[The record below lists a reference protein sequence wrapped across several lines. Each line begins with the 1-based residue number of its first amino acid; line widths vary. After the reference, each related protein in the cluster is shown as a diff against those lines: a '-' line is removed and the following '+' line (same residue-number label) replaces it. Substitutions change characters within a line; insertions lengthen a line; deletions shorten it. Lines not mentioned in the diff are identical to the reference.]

1 MRIRTFLPTAA
12 LTVVLLIPTAACSS
26 GTDNSSDRGSTGT
39 STSQAEKPK
48 GEGEPIDVKAELLK
62 QGFRED
68 QIGAIAKDSA
78 YWLMPFN
85 SPFQMSQKPGEPT
98 CMFRIVRED
107 FGTDPAKKAYV
118 NYPIK
123 SDSAVKVRTVFLNAD
138 GSERAV
144 HNTDATMPFSGVTPQ
159 ALGTNSDLPLSQ
171 CGSTKLS

>member
-12 LTVVLLIPTAACSS
+12 LAVVLLIPTAACSS
-26 GTDNSSDRGSTGT
+26 GTDDSSDRGSTGT
-39 STSQAEKPK
+39 SASQAEKP
-48 GEGEPIDVKAELLK
+48 EAESEPIDVKAELLK

-68 QIGAIAKDSA
+68 QIAAIAKNSA

-98 CMFRIVRED
+98 CMFRIVRDD

-144 HNTDATMPFSGVTPQ
+144 HNTDTTMAFTDVTPQ
-159 ALGTNSDLPLSQ
+159 GLADNKDLPLGQ